1 MASPTKVTIAEKL
14 VTFDGLLTGLELLTE
29 EIRTR
34 KDLVLTDDSLEEM
47 FANVLNQDT
56 RIDEICRR
64 IVSRMG
70 SSVIVKGVAR
80 IVNLEI
86 EKAIETYIQTQLAE
100 PSIEA
105 RIERLIANRAAG
117 ISAVPATL
125 QPEEKDLDELTYE
138 SVEDISERFR
148 ILAGDNSWEG

>member
-1 MASPTKVTIAEKL
+1 MPSPTKVTIAEKL
-14 VTFDGLLTGLELLTE
+14 VTFDGLLAGLELLTE

-34 KDLVLTDDSLEEM
+34 KDLVLTDESLEEM
-47 FANVLNQDT
+47 FANVLNQDD

-80 IVNLEI
+80 IVNQEI
-86 EKAIETYIQTQLAE
+86 EKAIETYLETQLAE

-117 ISAVPATL
+117 ISAAPATI
-125 QPEEKDLDELTYE
+125 QPVEKDLDELSYD
-138 SVEDISERFR
+138 SVEDIAERFR

>member
-34 KDLVLTDDSLEEM
+34 KDLVLTDESLEEM
-47 FANVLNQDT
+47 FSNVLNQDD

-64 IVSRMG
+64 IVNRMG

-80 IVNLEI
+80 IVNQEI

-100 PSIEA
+100 PNIEA

>member
-14 VTFDGLLTGLELLTE
+14 VTFDNLLAGLELLTE

-34 KDLVLTDDSLEEM
+34 KELVLTDEHIEEM
-47 FANVLNQDT
+47 FANVLNQDD
-56 RIDEICRR
+56 RVNEICRR

-70 SSVIVKGVAR
+70 STVIVNGVAR
-80 IVNLEI
+80 QVKAEI
-86 EKAIETYIQTQLAE
+86 EKAIDAYIETKLAE

-117 ISAVPATL
+117 ITADPAAL
-125 QPEEKDLDELTYE
+125 EPEERSLEELTYD
-138 SVEDISERFR
+138 SVEDIAERFM
-148 ILAGDNSWEG
+148 ILAGDNAWAG